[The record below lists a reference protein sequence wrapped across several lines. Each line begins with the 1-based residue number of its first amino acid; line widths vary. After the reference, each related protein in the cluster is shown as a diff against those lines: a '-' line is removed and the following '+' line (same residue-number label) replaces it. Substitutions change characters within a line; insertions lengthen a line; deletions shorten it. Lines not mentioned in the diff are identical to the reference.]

1 MDIQDI
7 VNSEDVK
14 SIMDNYRSMC
24 FWSFPED
31 FMPQNKEQLVL
42 ALECLERYGDRD
54 AYCKAGE
61 IRQWL

>member
-7 VNSEDVK
+7 VNSEDMK

-31 FMPQNKEQLVL
+31 FMPQNKAQLVL

>member
-1 MDIQDI
+1 
-7 VNSEDVK
+7 
-14 SIMDNYRSMC
+14 
-24 FWSFPED
+24 
-31 FMPQNKEQLVL
+31 MPQNKEQLVL

>member
-14 SIMDNYRSMC
+14 FIMDNYRSMC

-31 FMPQNKEQLVL
+31 VMPQNKEQLVL